1 GAGAPQPLVAAAR
14 AASYEVVRA
23 GSATTTVRELVAM
36 ARVPAR
42 GASLLVELKA
52 VEPAYPL
59 YGRLET
65 VPAAPFADLIADRG
79 DVGGAVVEA
88 PLLER
93 LGIAAGDPLLIGSVR
108 FTVTRVLVR
117 EPDRPAGLG
126 TLGPRVLR
134 AA

>member
-93 LGIAAGDPLLIGSVR
+93 LGIAVGDPLLIGSAR
-108 FTVTRVLVR
+108 FTV
-117 EPDRPAGLG
+117 
-126 TLGPRVLR
+126 PRAPLR
-134 AA
+134 APGRPLRRVP